1 MAALIAAVAV
11 AVLHIGIDLNH
22 RQTVG
27 DALEAE
33 TLARR
38 RPFDET
44 LHDVLSA
51 RSSSLILTAWVG
63 VDEELVSSKGMRRK

>member
-1 MAALIAAVAV
+1 MPQRLG
-11 AVLHIGIDLNH
+11 GIDLDH

-51 RSSSLILTAWVG
+51 RSSSLILSTAWVG
-63 VDEELVSSKGMRRK
+63 R